1 MEIMRSSS
9 SRIAQIH
16 VTYFYFQNRF
26 ALLLH
31 PKSDENFQVIS
42 GEEGSELIGCQL
54 LSDETNQNHIL
65 ADGCMF
71 SKGEFLKISN
81 VTNIISNPNHNSIS
95 ESPFNCDVLFRQFS
109 LPCENLSFC
118 DVNTA
123 QSKSTTTV
131 HTTKQNT
138 KEKNPATTS
147 QTVEYSVTIVD
158 PEPELTT
165 ANNSEVEKCTC
176 QTDSVRVIVCKMLK
190 KLLIMDKFQLPI
202 DSGFLWAM
210 VCLNLVIIA
219 VVTLWWWSILKN
231 NNYSHIEEERH
242 CD

>member
-1 MEIMRSSS
+1 
-9 SRIAQIH
+9 
-16 VTYFYFQNRF
+16 
-26 ALLLH
+26 LLH
-31 PKSDENFQVIS
+31 PTSDGNFQAIS

-71 SKGEFLKISN
+71 SKGEFLKIYN

-95 ESPFNCDVLFRQFS
+95 ESPFDCEILSRQFS
-109 LPCENLSFC
+109 LPCQNLSFC
-118 DVNTA
+118 DVSTT
-123 QSKSTTTV
+123 QSKSTPTV
-131 HTTKQNT
+131 HTT

-147 QTVEYSVTIVD
+147 QTVEYSVTIVN

-165 ANNSEVEKCTC
+165 ANNSEVENCTC
-176 QTDSVRVIVCKMLK
+176 QTDPVRVIVYKMLK

-231 NNYSHIEEERH
+231 NNYSHIEEEERH
-242 CD
+242 CH